1 MLRKIT
7 LALMAALLAVA
18 FHPIYVYAHAQ
29 DISISVGH
37 EGFNHMADYVVEV
50 EAGHEVTIT
59 FTYADGDLA
68 ADNPHQIQVVGPGL
82 DLPTVSLSRDKP
94 TASITFTPAQT
105 GIINI
110 YCIIPC
116 VGMEFMTG
124 GKIKA
129 VPPENSGAPTFLALE
144 LAPRDD
150 GNVLAQA
157 ILHDSNGGP
166 AAGALLVFK
175 QRTTF
180 GGELEL
186 GTWVTAADGSA
197 VVAIPSMA
205 GQTLEVSAEF
215 AGGNGVGSTQVT
227 ANLTVPG
234 LPAAHPIGA
243 LSAATPPPVLALI
256 LTIVLGS
263 IWAAYGTVVFQ
274 VFRISKGG

>member
-1 MLRKIT
+1 MLRKMT
-7 LALMAALLAVA
+7 LALTAALLASA
-18 FHPIYVYAHAQ
+18 FHPIYVQAHAQ
-29 DISISVGH
+29 NISISVGH
-37 EGFNHMADYVVEV
+37 EGFNQMADYVVEV

-68 ADNPHQIQVVGPGL
+68 GDNPHQIQVVGPGL

-94 TASITFTPAQT
+94 TASITFTPTQT
-105 GIINI
+105 GTINI

-116 VGMEFMTG
+116 VGMEFMTS

-129 VPPENSGAPTFLALE
+129 IAPENSGTPTFLALE
-144 LAPRDD
+144 LTPRED
-150 GNVLAQA
+150 GNALAQA
-157 ILHDSNGGP
+157 ILHDPNGGL

-180 GGELEL
+180 GGEIEL

-197 VVAIPSMA
+197 AVAIPSMA

-234 LPAAHPIGA
+234 VPAVHPIGA
-243 LSAATPPPVLALI
+243 LSSATPPPMLAL
-256 LTIVLGS
+256 LLVIVLGS
-263 IWAAYGTVVFQ
+263 IWAVYGTVVFQ